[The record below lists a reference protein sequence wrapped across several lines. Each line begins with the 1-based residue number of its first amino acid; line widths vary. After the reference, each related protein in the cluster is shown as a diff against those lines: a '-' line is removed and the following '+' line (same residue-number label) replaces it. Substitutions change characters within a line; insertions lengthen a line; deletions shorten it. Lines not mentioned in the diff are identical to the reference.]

1 MSSDSMKVAIV
12 HPFVNDLGGATY
24 VVGRIAKHF
33 DAKVYCI
40 GYDLKKTF
48 DFFKEVEI
56 ERLPSP
62 SFLKALPP
70 RLYMGVASGISFYFS
85 KLNDYDVINA
95 HGTPSEWIRNNNP
108 RVVWYCHSPN
118 REAFDLYEWRMKQ
131 RNPLQRIPF
140 WLSIQAFKAIEYSIV
155 PKIEY
160 IFANS
165 KNTQG
170 RIKKYLNRDAEIL
183 YPVFEQGRF
192 ENEGYGNYF
201 LYPSRIIPEKRFEF
215 AIQAFKLFK
224 KKSKSKKKWKLVIAG
239 FLSDRPEHR
248 DYYNYLLGLK
258 DEDVEFRINLP
269 DKELKKLY
277 GNAYAILFSPINE
290 DFGMVPLEGFMAE
303 KPCIAVNEGGP
314 KETVEDGKDGFLVN
328 SPEEMADRMLYL
340 SERPDLNEKMG
351 KTGKKKLSGKFSE
364 KRFFERLNEVFKSVA
379 KTG

>member
-1 MSSDSMKVAIV
+1 MKLVLV

-33 DAKVYCI
+33 DAKIYCI
-40 GYDLKKTF
+40 DYDLKKTF
-48 DFFKEVEI
+48 SFFNDVEI
-56 ERLPSP
+56 EKLPSP

-85 KLNDYDVINA
+85 KIKDYDVINA

-131 RNPLQRIPF
+131 RSLLQKIPF
-140 WLSIQAFKAIEYSIV
+140 WLSIEAFKSIEYSIV
-155 PKIEY
+155 PRIEY

-170 RIKKYLNRDAEIL
+170 RIKKYLNRDSEIL

-192 ENEGYGNYF
+192 ENESYKSYF

-224 KKSKSKKKWKLVIAG
+224 KKMKGKKRWKLIISG

-248 DYYNYLLGLK
+248 AYYNYLLSLK
-258 DEDVEFRINLP
+258 DEDIEFKLNVS
-269 DKELKKLY
+269 DKELKELY

-314 KETVEDGKDGFLVN
+314 KETIDDGKDGFLVN
-328 SPEEMADRMLYL
+328 TPEEMADKMLYL
-340 SERPDLNEKMG
+340 AERPELVERMG
-351 KTGKKKLSGKFSE
+351 KEGKKKLSGKFSE
-364 KRFFERLNEVFKSVA
+364 KRFFERLSHIFQEIVKL
-379 KTG
+379 